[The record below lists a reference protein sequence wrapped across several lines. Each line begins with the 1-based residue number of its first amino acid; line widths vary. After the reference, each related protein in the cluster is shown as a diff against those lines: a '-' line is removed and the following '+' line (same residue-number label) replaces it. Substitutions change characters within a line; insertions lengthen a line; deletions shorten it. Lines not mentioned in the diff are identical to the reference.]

1 MNIDEIFGKGASYLI
16 SEKKVMKTIFQA
28 KMLHWDVLLEMILL
42 FGLHQVPKLM
52 KL

>member
-1 MNIDEIFGKGASYLI
+1 MNIDEIFSKGASYLI
-16 SEKKVMKTIFQA
+16 SEKVMKTIFQA

-42 FGLHQVPKLM
+42 FWLHQVPKLM

>member
-1 MNIDEIFGKGASYLI
+1 MNIDEIFSKGASYLI
-16 SEKKVMKTIFQA
+16 SEKGYEDYISG
-28 KMLHWDVLLEMILL
+28 KMLHWDVLLEMIML